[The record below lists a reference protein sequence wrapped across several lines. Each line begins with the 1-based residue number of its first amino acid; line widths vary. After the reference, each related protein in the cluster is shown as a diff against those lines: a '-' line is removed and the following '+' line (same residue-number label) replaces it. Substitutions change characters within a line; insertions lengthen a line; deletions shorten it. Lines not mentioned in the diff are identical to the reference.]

1 MFPDNDNDGDQEQG
15 GKFAEFDI
23 DMETI
28 VTERET
34 AEQNTEYYTKDFPQ
48 LDSITDAIPI
58 THEKGTPYMGDTTVA
73 GLVRSIPR
81 ESIQQLPVFAAVIN
95 GSKYNV
101 HAIISSWLLRTGIFN
116 QNTFGKG
123 LLSTAQGGAQ
133 TALSHGYCAFMCQTD
148 AAFSDYGTT
157 MKYLHYADVFPEPG
171 IQDKNES
178 GFDYVDANLPRSRV
192 QKLAKKARENPNS
205 SWDADALE
213 ELLEMKPDGKNYS
226 RYETDARKTNKGN
239 SPTYTFCT
247 RYEVGKGGI
256 FITFC
261 PQLPERPLRVIKNLS
276 KFGFPR
282 ILFLVIDPAPLT
294 PFGVSRVRLASPN
307 QNFNNAYYQNV
318 GKMLLFNSDAPI
330 MQRGKF
336 TTPVSLRRKA
346 VFKTIDQNADVKL
359 IEMSNSTLQQF
370 PEVMK
375 MTTGQIQNIM
385 GKPTQNSDLGNTSPG
400 AKQQIKIQDNS
411 TKEIT
416 NIVENFLRQYGLVG
430 LDTMISEQYLP
441 DRQPDPETGELPP
454 NEEEL
459 IIDDEAKNAINNL
472 FESQFVPE
480 PDQMRDPTG
489 QLGIMTEF
497 KPPVGDDNKFTIDWN
512 DFYDAIETMSVEV
525 ELSIS
530 EDDLEQKKR
539 EDVQD
544 ALTVMEQNDKGDNPA
559 KTARIDQLEE
569 RLVQDAV
576 PDAKRPRGN
585 PNYVPPQAQQTT
597 QTAEG
602 VSVTQ

>member
-1 MFPDNDNDGDQEQG
+1 MFPDNATEDQDVEEQN
-15 GKFAEFDI
+15 KFADFDI
-23 DMETI
+23 DME
-28 VTERET
+28 VLVQERET
-34 AEQNTEYYTKDFPQ
+34 AEQNTEYYTRDFPQ

-81 ESIQQLPVFAAVIN
+81 ESIQQLPIFAAIIN

-101 HAIISSWLLRTGIFN
+101 HAIVGSWLLRTGIFN

-133 TALSHGYCAFMCQTD
+133 IALSHGYCAFMCQTD
-148 AAFSDYGTT
+148 ASFSDYGTT
-157 MKYLHYADVFPEPG
+157 MKNLHYADVFPEPG

-178 GFDYVDANLPRSRV
+178 GQDFVDANLPKSRV
-192 QKLAKKARENPNS
+192 QKLEKNARNNPNS
-205 SWDADALE
+205 SWDADALA
-213 ELLEMKPDGKNYS
+213 ELLEMKPEGKNYS
-226 RYETDARKTNKGN
+226 RYETDARKTNKGS

-256 FITFC
+256 FVTFC

-441 DRQPDPETGELPP
+441 DREPDENGELPP

-459 IIDDEAKNAINNL
+459 ILDDEAKNAINNL

-480 PDQMRDPTG
+480 VDPVT
-489 QLGIMTEF
+489 QVETTF

-559 KTARIDQLEE
+559 KTARINQLEE

-576 PDAKRPRGN
+576 PDAKKPVGN
-585 PNYVPPQAQQTT
+585 PNYAPPEQQQTT
-597 QTAEG
+597 QTDQG